1 MDTDNEECLFVP
13 RNASTLQIWEKY
25 LHYGISKDVIRISIH
40 DMITMIIFLT
50 KMIIRGL
57 EIIFYNTFMIYQIEF
72 VCLISNKFLIAI
84 QHVIR

>member
-1 MDTDNEECLFVP
+1 
-13 RNASTLQIWEKY
+13 
-25 LHYGISKDVIRISIH
+25 
-40 DMITMIIFLT
+40 MITMIIFLT

-84 QHVIR
+84 QHVIT